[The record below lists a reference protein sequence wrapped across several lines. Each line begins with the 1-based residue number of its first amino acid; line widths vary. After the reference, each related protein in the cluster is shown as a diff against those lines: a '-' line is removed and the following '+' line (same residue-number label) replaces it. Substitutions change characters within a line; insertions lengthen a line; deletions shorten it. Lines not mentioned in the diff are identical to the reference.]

1 MSHPNLIA
9 LDLAKNVIEVTVEDL
24 SCNKIKLNKKV
35 NRKRL
40 SKFLAKQPPTTIAME
55 ACSGAHYW
63 TWIAEAHGHEVILLP
78 PHHVAPYRQGHKTDE
93 NDNEAI
99 LAAAKRP
106 KRKEAVKKTPE
117 QLELQVLLGVRR
129 HYSDD
134 KRRWSQSI
142 RGQLAEF
149 GVVIPKSYAALKR
162 RVPEVLE
169 DAENGL
175 PCRLRALIHRQY
187 ESFLEAERQ
196 LGELERE
203 VTVVSRQTDAC
214 RRLCALEGVGP
225 VNAIGLYTRI
235 GNGQAFHDGRQA
247 SAYIGNTPQ
256 QHSTS
261 GVANIGHIRKKYVDK
276 QFRASLLQGARSVVY
291 KLRHKP
297 PTTATQRWLKDIIAR
312 RGEKVAI
319 VALAN
324 KNTRIAWALLKT
336 GEEYVPA
343 A

>member
-35 NRKRL
+35 NRKQL
-40 SKFLAKQPPTTIAME
+40 SKFLAKQPATTIAME

-78 PHHVAPYRQGHKTDE
+78 PHHVAPYRQGHKTDK

-99 LAAAKRP
+99 LEAAKRP

-117 QLELQVLLGVRR
+117 QLELQVLLGVRD
-129 HYSDD
+129 HYSDE

-149 GVVIPKSYAALKR
+149 GIVMPKSYAALR
-162 RVPEVLE
+162 RMIPEILE
-169 DAENGL
+169 EAENGL
-175 PCRLRALIHRQY
+175 SDRLRALIHRQY
-187 ESFLEAERQ
+187 HSFLEAERQ
-196 LGELERE
+196 LVELERE
-203 VTVVSRQTDAC
+203 VGQSSREVDAC
-214 RRLCALEGVGP
+214 RRLTALEGIGP
-225 VNAIGLYTRI
+225 VNAIALYTRI

-247 SAYIGNTPQ
+247 SACIGNTPQ
-256 QHSTS
+256 QHSTG
-261 GVANIGHIRKKYVDK
+261 GVANIGHIRKKYVDR
-276 QFRASLLQGARSVVY
+276 QFRASLFQGSRSVVY
-291 KLRHKP
+291 KLRHKAP
-297 PTTATQRWLKDIIAR
+297 ETAVQRWLKKIIDR
-312 RGEKVAI
+312 KGEKIAI

-324 KNTRIAWALLKT
+324 KNTRIAWALLNK
-336 GEEYVPA
+336 GEEYAPA